1 MRRLEAAG
9 QLSIQEKEDEQMFL
23 HPGKIEDMRLEKIR
37 KEEEK
42 RLEIIDQDNIEAKDK
57 KRFDWRERTILT
69 DIPPAKIRIEE
80 KKRRDLSAKY
90 EQKVEEAVAKK
101 QRP

>member
-1 MRRLEAAG
+1 
-9 QLSIQEKEDEQMFL
+9 MFL
-23 HPGKIEDMRLEKIR
+23 NPGKIEEMRLEKIR

-90 EQKVEEAVAKK
+90 EQKVEEAVTKK
-101 QRP
+101 